1 MNHIRNALLLTALL
15 LGQAAAPAR
24 AQQSVRVFPDC
35 IIFFNFTAAGT
46 TSTFDNKSQG
56 CTDWTITY
64 NSRGFTVI
72 SIVLQSAPNDTG
84 DVAGAFVTFVGTIS
98 SGINPNTAT
107 TQASTTIVGYNPWVR
122 VNLATATG
130 SGRVWGVA
138 YGFKRG
144 SSLSLS
150 GTVTVV
156 GPDANGSPP
165 TGNPVQIAGWDG
177 VDIRRIL
184 TDTSGRSIM
193 VGGAAAGA
201 APSGNPVLMAG
212 WDSTNVQRLRTD
224 TNGRQEPSGASTALA
239 DDVSNTQNLP
249 VPGGSAGGERT
260 FPHWFD
266 GTTWDRARGNSAG
279 GLFVQGPAAQGAA
292 IAGNPNLLAQRD
304 SSGNVQTE
312 FRCDQQ
318 LAFDLTGS
326 GNTEIVPLT
335 GGQTIR
341 VCHVSLAAASALD
354 VRFTRGTGT
363 NCGTGTANVSG
374 LYRNITALAL
384 DFSNKSPMLSASGEA
399 LCINQSAAVNSG
411 GIVIFSKF

>member
-1 MNHIRNALLLTALL
+1 MNHIRTALLLTALL
-15 LGQAAAPAR
+15 LGGSAPRLA

-46 TSTFDNKSQG
+46 TSNFDNKSQG

-193 VGGAAAGA
+193 
-201 APSGNPVLMAG
+201 
-212 WDSTNVQRLRTD
+212 T
-224 TNGRQEPSGASTALA
+224 
-239 DDVSNTQNLP
+239 
-249 VPGGSAGGERT
+249 
-260 FPHWFD
+260 
-266 GTTWDRARGNSAG
+266 
-279 GLFVQGPAAQGAA
+279 GPAAQGAA
-292 IAGNPNLLAQRD
+292 VAGNPIVVAQRD

-312 FRCDQQ
+312 FQCDQQ
-318 LAFDLTGS
+318 AAFDLTGS

-354 VRFTRGTGT
+354 LRFTRGTGT

-384 DFSNKSPMLSASGEA
+384 DPTNKAPMRSASGEA

-411 GIVIFSKF
+411 GIVIFAKF